1 MRKHITQKI
10 RNNINQHNKY
20 TISVNIPKIIH
31 QIWIGDNPMPT
42 LWINSVKDFA
52 STYGYKYMLW
62 NNSNIKLLDWKS
74 FEGLTELYN
83 KMTKTGKYEGSG
95 DIIRL
100 LALYKFGGIY
110 IDADSVIVKPEKF
123 NVFLNENKASVFFGW
138 EKFSKDRRIEYND
151 QQFTVKK
158 LIANG
163 LIGSTVKNAFIQL
176 LLTNLY
182 ESFKMNPK
190 KKPWIVFGPFYTYYT
205 YLTYKHTLT
214 DTTIKIY
221 PMKYFYPITWHGI
234 KDPEMHKKMKLPNE
248 SMLFQYGYTTNNFK
262 KYFEN
267 LQNKTSKN
275 KTSKNKTRKN

>member
-190 KKPWIVFGPFYTYYT
+190 KKTLDCFWSILYILYIFNIQTYINRYNNKNIP
-205 YLTYKHTLT
+205 YEIFLSNYMAWYKRSRNAQ
-214 DTTIKIY
+214 KNE
-221 PMKYFYPITWHGI
+221 IT
-234 KDPEMHKKMKLPNE
+234 
-248 SMLFQYGYTTNNFK
+248 
-262 KYFEN
+262 
-267 LQNKTSKN
+267 
-275 KTSKNKTRKN
+275 